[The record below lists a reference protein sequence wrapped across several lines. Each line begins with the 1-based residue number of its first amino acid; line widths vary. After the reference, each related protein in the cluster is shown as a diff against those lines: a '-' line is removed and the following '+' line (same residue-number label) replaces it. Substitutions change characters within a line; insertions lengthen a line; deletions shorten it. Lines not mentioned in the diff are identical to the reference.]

1 MKKYLTL
8 HEELTR
14 VKKIMGI
21 TESILSNIK
30 DKILYNIEGEIEEI
44 ERTVMELNQTEGLGI
59 SVKDVVESF
68 MESEETTLTREVWNK
83 LENTESNEIKKGDF
97 DSVYDIAS
105 MYGKTDPKELQLSI
119 ESGEYKR
126 PLILNFNDKYYLVAG
141 NTRLMTAAAMGI
153 EPNVLIA
160 KI

>member
-97 DSVYDIAS
+97 DSGYIYLTYNNQGHLTNIYNNQVVIT
-105 MYGKTDPKELQLSI
+105 KLFITC
-119 ESGEYKR
+119 
-126 PLILNFNDKYYLVAG
+126 FNL
-141 NTRLMTAAAMGI
+141 
-153 EPNVLIA
+153 
-160 KI
+160 

>member
-21 TESILSNIK
+21 KESILSNIK

-68 MESEETTLTREVWNK
+68 MESEETTLTKEVWDK

-119 ESGEYKR
+119 E
-126 PLILNFNDKYYLVAG
+126 
-141 NTRLMTAAAMGI
+141 
-153 EPNVLIA
+153 
-160 KI
+160 

>member
-1 MKKYLTL
+1 
-8 HEELTR
+8 
-14 VKKIMGI
+14 VC
-21 TESILSNIK
+21 
-30 DKILYNIEGEIEEI
+30 D
-44 ERTVMELNQTEGLGI
+44 
-59 SVKDVVESF
+59 
-68 MESEETTLTREVWNK
+68 K

-126 PLILNFNDKYYLVAG
+126 PLILNFNDRYYLVAG
-141 NTRLMTAAAMGI
+141 NTRLMTAAAMGV